1 MKRWI
6 RYAVRLGI
14 RIRYLLLDRGYEDRK
29 IRRYLAAQMRAGR
42 IDGFVQPA
50 VKNTTVKRHIIRCA
64 LSGRST
70 LVVPLDGYHLVVER
84 VESVS
89 QSDLEKL
96 RALPPDILRWMLGG
110 MRGEGKRL
118 KNLKR
123 YGETADEARE
133 RLRRYQPALRRVVD
147 AHHAWYTTGDLW
159 EKGLHRELYRGRW
172 RKGERLQEQRTLRG
186 EEQEQLAQ
194 GAPPP
199 RGDRPRPPQRLAARE
214 NPGQQAQGGGRGAA
228 PLPHPRARGPNPPQR
243 LPGDTHPLPPEHPG
257 GGIRHHSPGG
267 GAAPHSLREQP
278 HPRTGTP
285 AGPRTGKTAPAGEA
299 PSGGGK
305 GGDCPG

>member
-1 MKRWI
+1 MEKGREKHLCLSTIMVTNGDTNLFLGVEPVTPLRNSPLDEVKRWI

-14 RIRYLLLDRGYEDRK
+14 KIRYLLIDRGFEGRET
-29 IRRYLAAQMRAGR
+29 REYLAAQMRAGR

-50 VKNTTVKRHIIRCA
+50 VKNPTVKRHIIRCA

-70 LVVPLDGYHLVVER
+70 LVIPLDGYHLVVER

-118 KNLKR
+118 KSLR
-123 YGETADEARE
+123 EYGETADEARE

-172 RKGERLQEQRTLRG
+172 RKGERLQGQRTLRG
-186 EEQEQLAQ
+186 EEQDPARSGCASTSRRSPSPSTTPGSSREPGTTGSGRRTRRSAS
-194 GAPPP
+194 PTPSST
-199 RGDRPRPPQRLAARE
+199 RP
-214 NPGQQAQGGGRGAA
+214 
-228 PLPHPRARGPNPPQR
+228 
-243 LPGDTHPLPPEHPG
+243 
-257 GGIRHHSPGG
+257 
-267 GAAPHSLREQP
+267 
-278 HPRTGTP
+278 
-285 AGPRTGKTAPAGEA
+285 
-299 PSGGGK
+299 
-305 GGDCPG
+305 